1 MSTEDG
7 ETGTILVWE
16 QTDWVRF
23 GGETG
28 RWITCGRESKAAWQ
42 VTWWEESRRCGRLWE
57 EKVAGFPKDVALP
70 CVAITTRNSLRMH
83 MFPAALPAGC
93 LGVSLLEVSGTFGSH
108 YFCRNHVGKTWQSA
122 VGFMVLHLQS
132 ATLRVRVNCKDVAP
146 GGAPQ
151 VLIYSDTGYLE
162 HLIVLAV
169 FSWRK
174 QAIIHHFKNQ
184 WKQLG
189 N

>member
-1 MSTEDG
+1 MKDG

-16 QTDWVRF
+16 RRDWVRF
-23 GGETG
+23 GRETG

-42 VTWWEESRRCGRLWE
+42 VTRWEECGRCGRLWE
-57 EKVAGFPKDVALP
+57 EKVAGFPKDIALP
-70 CVAITTRNSLRMH
+70 CVAIATRNSLRAH
-83 MFPAALPAGC
+83 IFPAALPAGC
-93 LGVSLLEVSGTFGSH
+93 LGVSLWEVLGIFGSH
-108 YFCRNHVGKTWQSA
+108 YFCRNGVGKTWHSA
-122 VGFMVLHLQS
+122 VGFMVLDLQS
-132 ATLRVRVNCKDVAP
+132 AALHVHVNHEDVAP

-162 HLIVLAV
+162 HLILLAV
-169 FSWRK
+169 FSWRE
-174 QAIIHHFKNQ
+174 QALLYHFKNH